1 MTGLLTLAAG
11 LIVTTSGAPGLLT
24 CGIKDVTSIEDGRG
38 SSRILFNLDGAGP
51 SGDFSIA
58 ESTLTLDLSGS
69 GQAGVLRLRIYPVTN
84 QWSAAGVG
92 WNSGWSRAG
101 GDFDETV
108 FARAE
113 VDLAQTGTVSIDV
126 TSIMKEVL
134 QSRMP
139 AYGFIVT
146 TDPATR
152 TTGLSTAE
160 VGRLQSFAS
169 ASLEVHYRTT
179 PPRPR
184 ER

>member
-1 MTGLLTLAAG
+1 
-11 LIVTTSGAPGLLT
+11 
-24 CGIKDVTSIEDGRG
+24 
-38 SSRILFNLDGAGP
+38 
-51 SGDFSIA
+51 
-58 ESTLTLDLSGS
+58 
-69 GQAGVLRLRIYPVTN
+69 
-84 QWSAAGVG
+84 
-92 WNSGWSRAG
+92 
-101 GDFDETV
+101 V

-113 VDLAQTGTVSIDV
+113 VDLGQTGAVSIDV

-146 TDPATR
+146 TDPVTR
-152 TTGLSTAE
+152 TAGLSAGD
-160 VGRLQSFAS
+160 VSRLQSFAS